1 MLTAPRTDAD
11 QGAHSVDEPALV
23 RQARAGDHDAF
34 RVLYERY
41 APGLLALL
49 ASRIGDRDAA
59 EDALQETFAKA
70 FRALGVFDESR
81 PFGPWIAAIAE
92 NGAVDHLRR
101 RGRGPRPAEIADD
114 ALVAPA
120 EQVSVATRREGEE
133 IVRAALASLPPE
145 ARAVLAL
152 RYQRGLTQRDAAD
165 ALGCSLRTVQTRE
178 GEALARLAVL
188 LEARRSKT
196 RGAGS

>member
-1 MLTAPRTDAD
+1 VLTALRTDAD
-11 QGAHSVDEPALV
+11 PQPVVDEAPLV

-41 APGLLALL
+41 APALLGLL
-49 ASRIGDRDAA
+49 ASRLGDRDGA

-70 FRALGVFDESR
+70 YRALGVFDDAR

-92 NGAVDHLRR
+92 NVAIDHLRR
-101 RGRGPRPAEIADD
+101 RGRTARPAEIRDD
-114 ALVAPA
+114 ALVTPA
-120 EQVSVATRREGEE
+120 EQVQVASRREGEE
-133 IVRAALASLPPE
+133 IVRAALAGLPPE
-145 ARAVLAL
+145 ARAVLLL

-165 ALGCSLRTVQTRE
+165 ALGVSLRTVQTRE

-188 LEARRSKT
+188 LEARRTKA